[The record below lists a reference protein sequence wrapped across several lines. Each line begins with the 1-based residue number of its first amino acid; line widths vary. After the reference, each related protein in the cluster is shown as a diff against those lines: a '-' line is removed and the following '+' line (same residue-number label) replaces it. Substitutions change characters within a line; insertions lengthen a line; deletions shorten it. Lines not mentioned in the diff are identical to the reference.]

1 MLLRLPP
8 THSAVTKYMTR
19 VDYRQ
24 RPHAL
29 LPARHENSG
38 DHIPHRKCDSR
49 TVYVSS
55 LSSCGSSTEAPCFT
69 THQTWEFRRSYTTS
83 QVGFADSVRF
93 FLVELWVFDRGPMLL
108 PVRHENS
115 GVIYCH
121 IYMVSD
127 SQTEQ
132 WAAFLVYWVVGKTY
146 IPRQTW
152 EFRCHILPY
161 LHGPRFTDRTM
172 SSISCLLSCGKD
184 IYPRLNI
191 SSSLNFHSHLPSPFS
206 SRPRPLYSRPL
217 SSILISFSLFL
228 MSSPYS
234 PLIDV

>member
-24 RPHAL
+24 GPHAL
-29 LPARHENSG
+29 LPDRHENSG
-38 DHIPHRKCDSR
+38 DHIPHRTCDSR

-55 LSSCGSSTEAPCFT
+55 LSSCEFSTEASCFT
-69 THQTWEFRRSYTTS
+69 IHQTWEFRRSYTTS
-83 QVGFADSVRF
+83 QVGFVDSVRF

-146 IPRQTW
+146 I
-152 EFRCHILPY
+152 LV
-161 LHGPRFTDRTM
+161 
-172 SSISCLLSCGKD
+172 LL
-184 IYPRLNI
+184 Y
-191 SSSLNFHSHLPSPFS
+191 
-206 SRPRPLYSRPL
+206 PRPLTSILIYLLPFPPDLVPLYPRPL